1 MGIVACEPGMPRKG
15 AAFLVGRPSAV
26 VNSGRK
32 YQSTVGFSLCIRKV
46 DSVTPSS
53 ILATSEAKAVET

>member
-1 MGIVACEPGMPRKG
+1 MPRKG